1 MAKKQT
7 SIIAKHIQLLKLD
20 VVKQKVDATAY
31 NKAKEPKLQLGHR
44 MLHNLK
50 DERIK
55 MELVFSFESDNN
67 NEVIHFQ
74 FDFHFHIEQLSE
86 HYELNEDKHPIFSGQ
101 LVATLIGI
109 CYSTAR
115 GVIFEKLKNAGVND
129 VLVPVIAPQDL
140 MQSNGSKK

>member
-1 MAKKQT
+1 MAKKQAP
-7 SIIAKHIQLLKLD
+7 IIAKHIHLLKLD
-20 VVKQKVDATAY
+20 VVKQKLDATAY

-44 MLHNLK
+44 LLHNLK

-55 MELVFSFESDNN
+55 MEFVFSFENDKG

-74 FDFHFHIEQLSE
+74 FDFHFQIEQLSD
-86 HYELNEDKHPIFSGQ
+86 HYELTDEKKPIFSGQ

-115 GVIFEKLKNAGVND
+115 GVIYEKLKNAGVND
-129 VLVPVIAPQDL
+129 QLIPVIAPQDL
-140 MQSNGSKK
+140 MQSNRSKK